1 MDEVTSLVERGHA
14 LSFLKS
20 LDLISF
26 QSLAESSER
35 VWKNKV
41 RFEARQQMI
50 SSQGTVESMTK
61 LMEELETTADKAQR
75 VVSDAERLEKRLG
88 GGF

>member
-50 SSQGTVESMTK
+50 SSQGTVESMAK